1 MYPRRP
7 HAGMTLLEIL
17 VVIAIIAIAAG
28 GMLALL
34 DGDERSQVDRE
45 ARRFAGALEYAT
57 QRAQVRHETL
67 GVSANGA
74 ELRFWRRG
82 EDGRWQ
88 GIPDDGVLAV
98 RSLPAPLH
106 ATLLTYGG
114 RPVGADA
121 IVPLRPSGRNE
132 PYSMA
137 LAGTTVVVT
146 LSADPLNRVLIGE
159 PVPIAR

>member
-1 MYPRRP
+1 
-7 HAGMTLLEIL
+7 MTLLEIL

-34 DGDERSQVDRE
+34 DSDERGLADRE

-67 GVSANGA
+67 GVSAQDG
-74 ELRFWRRG
+74 EVRFWRRG
-82 EDGRWQ
+82 DDGRWQ
-88 GIPDDGVLAV
+88 AVADDAVLAAHA
-98 RSLPAPLH
+98 LPPPLR
-106 ATLLTYGG
+106 ATLVSYGG
-114 RPVGADA
+114 RPVAAEA

-132 PYSMA
+132 PYSIA
-137 LAGTTVVVT
+137 LAGNSVSVT

-159 PVPIAR
+159 PLPVTR